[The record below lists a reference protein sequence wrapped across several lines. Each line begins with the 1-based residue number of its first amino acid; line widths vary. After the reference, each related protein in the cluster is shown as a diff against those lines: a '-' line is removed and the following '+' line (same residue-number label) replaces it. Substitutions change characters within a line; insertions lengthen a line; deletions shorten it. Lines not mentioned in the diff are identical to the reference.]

1 MINKTKNRVHEKV
14 KDMRQHYLKAKLNGT
29 SPGSGRIKYGNYDI
43 LVPIWVGS
51 ANSEFF
57 NMVYKAITG
66 RKFMTVMII
75 MMLMMMMMMMMV
87 NSLAF

>member
-1 MINKTKNRVHEKV
+1 M
-14 KDMRQHYLKAKLNGT
+14 KDMRQNYLKAKLNGT
-29 SPGSGRIKYGNYDI
+29 SSGSGRIVYGNYDI

-51 ANSEFF
+51 ANTEFF
-57 NMVYKAITG
+57 HMVYKAIIV

-75 MMLMMMMMMMMV
+75 MMLVMMMMMMV